1 MLTGKKVLVIG
12 LARSGKAA
20 VKLLQKLNA
29 TITINEGK
37 ELEKIEGYQ
46 EYLDAGIEI
55 IAGGHPDELFERDFD
70 FVVKNPGINY
80 HKPFIL
86 RLKERGIPVYTE
98 IELAYQVAKKQHY
111 IAVTGTNGKTTTVTL
126 IYEILKAQYEHVHFA
141 GNIGKP
147 LCDVVLENNLLEE
160 ENHYIVIEMSN
171 FQLLDID
178 KFRPEISTVINL
190 TPDHLDYMASLDEYY
205 ASKMRIYENCESD
218 DEVFVN
224 NIDDETLQEYL
235 QRYHVYCCVL
245 TQSLN
250 KPADCSIIDQAI
262 YFRGEHIIDLKDI
275 KIVGDHNVQNIMIAT
290 TICLVAGVSPRV
302 IKDVV
307 SHFKGVEHRIEY
319 VDTVKGVAYYNDSK
333 GTNPDAA
340 IKGIKAMNRPTWLI
354 GGGYDKKST
363 YDEWIEA
370 FDGKVKELIL
380 MGVTAP
386 KIADCAK
393 THGFDK
399 IKFVDSMEEAV
410 SYIAGKAQDGE
421 AVLLSPACASW
432 GMFDNYEQR
441 GDMFKEYVNKLD

>member
-111 IAVTGTNGKTTTVTL
+111 IAVTGTNGKTT
-126 IYEILKAQYEHVHFA
+126 
-141 GNIGKP
+141 
-147 LCDVVLENNLLEE
+147 CDVVLENNLLEE

-275 KIVGDHNVQNIMIAT
+275 KIVGNHNVQNIMIAT
-290 TICLVAGVSPRV
+290 TICLVAGVSPQV

-307 SHFKGVEHRIEY
+307 SHFKGVEHRIEFVREY
-319 VDTVKGVAYYNDSK
+319 NGVRVYNDSK
-333 GTNPDAA
+333 ATNTDASIIA
-340 IKGIKAMNRPTWLI
+340 LKAFKQPVIL
-354 GGGYDKKST
+354 
-363 YDEWIEA
+363 
-370 FDGKVKELIL
+370 L
-380 MGVTAP
+380 MG
-386 KIADCAK
+386 
-393 THGFDK
+393 GFDK
-399 IKFVDSMEEAV
+399 GLDLQEMSTYNSCIKKLVTFGA
-410 SYIAGKAQDGE
+410 AGKRFKEDMHHQDAYYE
-421 AVLLSPACASW
+421 ETLKDAVNKAFEISEPGDIILLSPSTSS
-432 GMFDNYEQR
+432 FDEFKGYEER
-441 GDMFKEYVNKLD
+441 GRIFKQYVNEK